1 MIHKTA
7 VILCGGKGTRL
18 GSLGKKIPKSLV
30 KIHKYPI
37 IWYIVNALHYHSI
50 NHFIL
55 PLGYKG
61 HLIKNYLKKNKE
73 FNNLNIDLIDT
84 GLETTISRRIFYI
97 RNKIK
102 SENFVL
108 LNGDAIFD
116 FNLSKILNKHKKNNF
131 DITFLGCSAPLNYG
145 IVGIKNKKIISFE
158 RDIEFDLVK
167 SKKKENFSGY
177 TFSGISVI
185 KSKLVKNNFKSYLNF
200 EREFYPKIIKKHK
213 SNFESISGF
222 WHSIDNIKDIN
233 ILNQNE
239 SIKKYRNIQKIQ
251 KKLKFNEKK
260 FMEK

>member
-1 MIHKTA
+1 MNYKTA

-37 IWYIVNALHYHSI
+37 IWYIINALYHHSI

-61 HLIKNYLKKNKE
+61 NLIKKYLKKNKK

-84 GLETTISRRIFYI
+84 GLETTISQRIFYI

-116 FNLSKILNKHKKNNF
+116 INLSEILNKHKKNKF
-131 DITFLGCSAPLNYG
+131 DITFLGCSAPLSYG
-145 IVGIKNKKIISFE
+145 IVGVRNKKIISFE
-158 RDIEFDLVK
+158 RNMKFD
-167 SKKKENFSGY
+167 
-177 TFSGISVI
+177 
-185 KSKLVKNNFKSYLNF
+185 
-200 EREFYPKIIKKHK
+200 
-213 SNFESISGF
+213 
-222 WHSIDNIKDIN
+222 
-233 ILNQNE
+233 
-239 SIKKYRNIQKIQ
+239 
-251 KKLKFNEKK
+251 
-260 FMEK
+260 